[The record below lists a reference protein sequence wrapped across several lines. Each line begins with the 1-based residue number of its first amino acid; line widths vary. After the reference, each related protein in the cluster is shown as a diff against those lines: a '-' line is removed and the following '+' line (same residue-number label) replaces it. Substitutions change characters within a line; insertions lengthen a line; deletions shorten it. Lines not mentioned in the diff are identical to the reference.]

1 MSRDHV
7 CHCRVAPCALS
18 EAREF
23 RSTSRESDDAHAFR
37 ETISSD
43 FSMSALVARHVL
55 VAELDVQI
63 QTMAKWERDGS
74 FPEPEGRISDRLIS
88 AEV

>member
-1 MSRDHV
+1 
-7 CHCRVAPCALS
+7 
-18 EAREF
+18 
-23 RSTSRESDDAHAFR
+23 
-37 ETISSD
+37 
-43 FSMSALVARHVL
+43 MSALVARHVL